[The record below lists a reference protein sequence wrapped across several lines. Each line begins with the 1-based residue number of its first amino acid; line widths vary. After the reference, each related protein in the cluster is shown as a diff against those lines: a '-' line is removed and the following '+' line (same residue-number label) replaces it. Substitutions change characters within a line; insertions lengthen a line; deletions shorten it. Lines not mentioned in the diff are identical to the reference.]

1 MAKTI
6 ADNLQTIIDIKQNI
20 KTAIKNKGV
29 EVADS
34 DSFTTY
40 ADKIESIE
48 TGGGD
53 TTNYSYLVNTVDEA
67 GLRAI
72 GWSDESI
79 GYFKDNTLHYQW
91 ENSDYVVSEENK
103 VLYGKINKN
112 NIGTYVDNP
121 NVIFMPMFDING
133 IPTYVNALRDFK
145 HIKGVPILD
154 LANATVINYFF
165 SSCSALITIPLL
177 NTSNVNSMNSM
188 FSNCTKLESIPQ
200 LNTSKVTDMRN
211 MFHYCTSLAT
221 IPLLNTSKVTNM
233 QSMFNGCTNLKTI
246 PPLNT
251 SKVTHMSY
259 MFNGC
264 SNLTTIPQLDTSN
277 VTNMNYMFSN
287 CSKLESIPLLDTSK
301 ATNMEYMFNYCSSL
315 ITIPAINTS
324 NVTNMYSIFNSC
336 SKLTT
341 IPQLDT
347 SNVTNMN
354 YMFSS
359 CTKLES
365 LPLLDCSSV
374 TSIGTFFGYSNITT
388 LTELGGFK
396 NLKINWT
403 DSGSLYLLPNLTY
416 QSVMNVINNLYD
428 FRGNGDTTTT
438 RTIKF
443 NANSKA
449 LLSDED
455 IAVATNKGWI
465 IS

>member
-277 VTNMNYMFSN
+277 VTNMD
-287 CSKLESIPLLDTSK
+287 I
-301 ATNMEYMFNYCSSL
+301 
-315 ITIPAINTS
+315 
-324 NVTNMYSIFNSC
+324 IFGN
-336 SKLTT
+336 
-341 IPQLDT
+341 
-347 SNVTNMN
+347 
-354 YMFSS
+354 
-359 CTKLES
+359 CTKLKS
-365 LPLLDCSSV
+365 IPPLRADNIVVLNYLFNDAKM
-374 TSIGTFFGYSNITT
+374 TALTDFGGLI
-388 LTELGGFK
+388 
-396 NLKINWT
+396 NLKAKST
-403 DSGSLYLLPNLTY
+403 GVYGFQRCPNLSY
-416 QSVMNVINNLYD
+416 QSCINILNGLYD
-428 FRGNGDTTTT
+428 FTGNGETPDSFQGQL
-438 RTIKF
+438 KVHSNF
-443 NANSKA
+443 
-449 LLSDED
+449 LSLVGDE
-455 IAVATNKGWI
+455 ISIGTNKGWTI
-465 IS
+465 TA